1 MRLGTRTYFANT
13 HNIDVYSSD
22 KAPFSR
28 MFYIPFLRLLLAG
41 EDRQPVTVPKNEQSE
56 FRLEERP
63 EMCKH
68 GIDAFEICNEIQP
81 TA

>member
-1 MRLGTRTYFANT
+1 MLT
-13 HNIDVYSSD
+13 HITEMCIVQIRPLFLECSLQL
-22 KAPFSR
+22 
-28 MFYIPFLRLLLAG
+28 YIPFLRLLLAG